1 MGSTYNYK
9 ECPLSLQSRFQSRAI
24 QNLSFSLTLS
34 CEVESHVSTRAILE
48 GFSSYVRID
57 DQWFIPLCPPPPQ
70 KRMHKSKDDRV
81 VICKYA
87 VVIKV
92 VTNLLNV
99 SAIIRAV
106 F

>member
-1 MGSTYNYK
+1 MFLLVRSWRGSLRT
-9 ECPLSLQSRFQSRAI
+9 FV
-24 QNLSFSLTLS
+24 LTINGLF
-34 CEVESHVSTRAILE
+34 HYA
-48 GFSSYVRID
+48 
-57 DQWFIPLCPPPPQ
+57 PPPPQ